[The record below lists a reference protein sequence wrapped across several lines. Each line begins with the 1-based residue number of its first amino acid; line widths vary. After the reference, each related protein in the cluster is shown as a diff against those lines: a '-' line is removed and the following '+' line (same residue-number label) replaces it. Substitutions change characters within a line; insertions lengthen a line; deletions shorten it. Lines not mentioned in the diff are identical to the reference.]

1 MAKGR
6 SSKAQKRRA
15 ASVVIVGGGIMGCA
29 AAYELAKSGASVTVL
44 ERSVPGAEASSAAA
58 GILGAQV
65 EAHAPGP
72 LTELGLASR
81 KLYPKWVRELEQ
93 RSGIAVGYR
102 RAGVLKV
109 GYDRVA
115 VRRLL
120 REVAWQGRAKLPLE
134 RLAARALRTREPA
147 LSEKLAGGVRFEADA
162 LIDPRALLAA
172 LRVSAEQCGAEFR
185 SGSFVKRI
193 AFEGGR
199 AAGVELDDGDLVRGS
214 HVVLAAGS
222 WTSLVAAPAE
232 RTPRVVPARGQ
243 IVELKTSVPL
253 LSSVVFGPD
262 CYLVPRA
269 DGRLLVGSTLEFVG
283 FRREVT
289 AGAVAKLL
297 SAAIRLVPALADA
310 ELLGSWA
317 SFRPYTPDELPLL
330 GPSASLGGLIMMSGH
345 YRNGILLAPISA
357 RIVAACV
364 LGLRPPLRLEP
375 FSPDRRASA
384 PERRARGRAT

>member
-1 MAKGR
+1 MARGR
-6 SSKAQKRRA
+6 SSTARKKQRA
-15 ASVVIVGGGIMGCA
+15 HVVIVGGGVMGCA
-29 AAYELAKSGASVTVL
+29 AAYELAKSGARVTVL

-65 EAHAPGP
+65 EAHGAGP
-72 LTELGLASR
+72 LTDLALLSR
-81 KLYPKWVRELEQ
+81 KLYPKLVRELEKC
-93 RSGIAVGYR
+93 SGIAVGYR

-109 GYDRVA
+109 GYGAAA
-115 VRRLL
+115 VTRLL
-120 REVAWQGRAKLPLE
+120 RDVAWQGRARLALE
-134 RLAARALRTREPA
+134 RVPARGVRAREPA
-147 LSEKLAGGVRFEADA
+147 LSGELAGGVWFRDDA

-172 LRVSAEQCGAEFR
+172 LRVSAERSGAEFR

-193 AFEGGR
+193 AFDAER
-199 AAGVELDDGDLVRGS
+199 VIGVELDDGDLVRGS

-222 WTSLVAAPAE
+222 WTSLLAVPSE
-232 RTPRVVPARGQ
+232 GTPRVVPARGQ

-297 SAAIRLVPALADA
+297 SAAIRLVPTLADA

-330 GPSASLGGLIMMSGH
+330 GPSAAHGGVILMSGH

-364 LGLRPPLRLEP
+364 LGQRPPLPLAP

-384 PERRARGRAT
+384 PERRAKSRP